1 METRNSTKVR
11 LDELLLERGLSSSR
25 TQARNMI
32 LEGKVKCGSRV
43 LNRPGKSFP
52 RDIDLLV
59 IDPPRYVSRG
69 GDKLAGFL
77 DKYPVNV
84 KGQIV
89 LDVGASVGGFTDYLL
104 QQKAKAVTCI
114 DVGHN
119 QLHPKLRQNPQ
130 VTNLEKV
137 NVRDLSPDILPYPL
151 YDLIVVDLSFIS
163 LRKVLPAIWPL
174 VKLNGILII
183 LIKPQFE
190 AGEKLVSQAKGII
203 KNPIIHEQVVAEIR
217 EFCARYLGGSKEIGQ
232 MESPIKGAD
241 GNREFFLSLEKQGI
255 GKP

>member
-1 METRNSTKVR
+1 MRNPTKVR

-32 LEGKVKCGSRV
+32 LEGKVISGSNV

-59 IDPPRYVSRG
+59 IDPPRYVGRG

-114 DVGHN
+114 DVGQN

-130 VTNLEKV
+130 ITNLEKV

-163 LRKVLPAIWPL
+163 LRKVLPVIWPL
-174 VKLNGILII
+174 VNLNGILII
-183 LIKPQFE
+183 LIKPQYE
-190 AGEKLVSQAKGII
+190 AGVKLVSQAKGVI
-203 KNPIIHEQVVAEIR
+203 KNPIIHEHIIAEIR
-217 EFCARYLGGSKEIGQ
+217 EFCARHLGESKEIGQ

-241 GNREFFLSLEKQGI
+241 GNREFFLSLEKQGV